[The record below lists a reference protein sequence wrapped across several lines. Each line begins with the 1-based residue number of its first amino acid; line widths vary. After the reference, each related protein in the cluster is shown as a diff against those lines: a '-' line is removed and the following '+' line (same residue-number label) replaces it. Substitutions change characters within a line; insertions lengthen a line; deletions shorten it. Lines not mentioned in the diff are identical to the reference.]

1 MKKINLILVA
11 TAIVSLSLHS
21 CNNSS
26 VKTVEKLQ
34 SGYEYEGEKVELTG
48 EFDAPFF
55 TFSSG
60 RSQSI
65 PMAFVVKA
73 SAVSSEKHNVSDV
86 VLPTGSGKNSVLLDL
101 GPEERKYTLKNF
113 YVFDQDGKKYN
124 LDEHP
129 EFKITGTVHY
139 SELQKPAEEQRKDN
153 FSFKITDITIEKK

>member
-1 MKKINLILVA
+1 MKKTNLILIA
-11 TAIVSLSLHS
+11 TVITSLSLSS
-21 CNNSS
+21 CNNGS
-26 VKTVEKLQ
+26 VKTVESLQ
-34 SGYEYEGEKVELTG
+34 SGYEYEGKKIELTG

-73 SAVSSEKHNVSDV
+73 SAVSSEKHSISDV
-86 VLPTGSGKNSVLLDL
+86 VLPIGPGKNSVLLEM
-101 GPEERKYTLKNF
+101 GEAEKKYTLKNF
-113 YVFDQDGKKYN
+113 YVFDQGGAKYN

-139 SELQKPAEEQRKDN
+139 DELQKPKEDQRKDN
-153 FSFKITDITIEKK
+153 FSFKVTDITIEKK